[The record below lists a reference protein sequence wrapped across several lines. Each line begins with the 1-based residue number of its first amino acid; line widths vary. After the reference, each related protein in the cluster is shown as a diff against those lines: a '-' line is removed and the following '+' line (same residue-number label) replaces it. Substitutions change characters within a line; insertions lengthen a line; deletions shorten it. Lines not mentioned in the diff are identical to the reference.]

1 MLVLRVVVLL
11 AAATRAALLTALP
24 PSVVDGLSKR
34 GITAPTPVQAA
45 ALDRALSGESLVL
58 HAETG
63 SGKSLAFML
72 PALCRMREDPASQ
85 LLVLSPT
92 RELCSQLGDELC
104 ALIRD
109 GALGDDTKASV
120 RMVIPGTK
128 SRADDL
134 LAARVIVATP
144 AELCLLLAPKEGQTE
159 AGPEDGADG
168 AQGHGLAETLA
179 RQCTTLV
186 LDEVDALVPGKKE
199 FRGKRH
205 WKWMDR
211 GMHPAEAVVRYLAKR
226 SSRDDFQVLAA
237 SATLDQS
244 TRRKLDTLLK
254 PSTKIGKL
262 AVISAATVVEREDG
276 AKTPDRWTV
285 VPACIDHRTRALG
298 EAGAA
303 AAAAAVREL
312 HEAAGGGGGEND
324 AGKGA
329 LVFVSSRSTHL
340 GGAHA
345 VAKELNKLGL
355 EASSLSDALFPASTR
370 AIKRLP
376 KSKQVTLTLTLTTT
390 HLSPFTPTPTPTLT
404 LTLTPSRRSAARPPS
419 RPRRPAA
426 ARAAA
431 AAATARG
438 GRR

>member
-120 RMVIPGTK
+120 RMVTPGTK

-285 VPACIDHRTRALG
+285 VPACIEHRTRALG

-312 HEAAGGGGGEND
+312 HEAAGGGGGEDD

-390 HLSPFTPTPTPTLT
+390 HLSPSPQPQPQ
-404 LTLTPSRRSAARPPS
+404 PQP
-419 RPRRPAA
+419 
-426 ARAAA
+426 
-431 AAATARG
+431 
-438 GRR
+438 

>member
-120 RMVIPGTK
+120 RMVTPGTK

-312 HEAAGGGGGEND
+312 HEAAGGGGGEDD

-390 HLSPFTPTPTPTLT
+390 HLSPSPQPQPQ
-404 LTLTPSRRSAARPPS
+404 P
-419 RPRRPAA
+419 
-426 ARAAA
+426 
-431 AAATARG
+431 
-438 GRR
+438 

>member
-120 RMVIPGTK
+120 RMVTPGTK

-285 VPACIDHRTRALG
+285 VPACIEHRTRALG

-312 HEAAGGGGGEND
+312 HEAAGGGGGEDD

-390 HLSPFTPTPTPTLT
+390 HLSPSPQPQPQ
-404 LTLTPSRRSAARPPS
+404 P
-419 RPRRPAA
+419 
-426 ARAAA
+426 
-431 AAATARG
+431 
-438 GRR
+438 

>member
-109 GALGDDTKASV
+109 GALGEDTKASV
-120 RMVIPGTK
+120 RMVTPGTK
-128 SRADDL
+128 ARADDL

-144 AELCLLLAPKEGQTE
+144 AELCQLLAPKEGQPE

-179 RQCTTLV
+179 RQVGTLV

-226 SSRDDFQVLAA
+226 SSRDDFQLLAA

-244 TRRKLDTLLK
+244 TRRKLDTLLR
-254 PSTKIGKL
+254 PAAGIGKL
-262 AVISAATVVEREDG
+262 AV
-276 AKTPDRWTV
+276 
-285 VPACIDHRTRALG
+285 
-298 EAGAA
+298 
-303 AAAAAVREL
+303 
-312 HEAAGGGGGEND
+312 
-324 AGKGA
+324 
-329 LVFVSSRSTHL
+329 
-340 GGAHA
+340 
-345 VAKELNKLGL
+345 
-355 EASSLSDALFPASTR
+355 
-370 AIKRLP
+370 
-376 KSKQVTLTLTLTTT
+376 
-390 HLSPFTPTPTPTLT
+390 
-404 LTLTPSRRSAARPPS
+404 
-419 RPRRPAA
+419 
-426 ARAAA
+426 
-431 AAATARG
+431 
-438 GRR
+438 

>member
-109 GALGDDTKASV
+109 GALGDDTKARV
-120 RMVIPGTK
+120 RMVTPGTK

-285 VPACIDHRTRALG
+285 VPTCIEHRTRALG

-312 HEAAGGGGGEND
+312 HEAAGGGGGEDD

-390 HLSPFTPTPTPTLT
+390 HLSPSPQPQPQ
-404 LTLTPSRRSAARPPS
+404 P
-419 RPRRPAA
+419 
-426 ARAAA
+426 
-431 AAATARG
+431 
-438 GRR
+438 

>member
-120 RMVIPGTK
+120 RMVTPGTK

-285 VPACIDHRTRALG
+285 VPACIEHRTRALG
-298 EAGAA
+298 ED
-303 AAAAAVREL
+303 
-312 HEAAGGGGGEND
+312 D

-390 HLSPFTPTPTPTLT
+390 HLSPSPQPQPQ
-404 LTLTPSRRSAARPPS
+404 P
-419 RPRRPAA
+419 
-426 ARAAA
+426 
-431 AAATARG
+431 
-438 GRR
+438 

>member
-120 RMVIPGTK
+120 RMVTPGTK

-285 VPACIDHRTRALG
+285 VPTCIEHRTRALG

-312 HEAAGGGGGEND
+312 HEAAGGGGGEDD

-390 HLSPFTPTPTPTLT
+390 HLSPSPQPQPQ
-404 LTLTPSRRSAARPPS
+404 P
-419 RPRRPAA
+419 
-426 ARAAA
+426 
-431 AAATARG
+431 
-438 GRR
+438 

>member
-1 MLVLRVVVLL
+1 MPAFRGTKVRCISPLSFGLLLDRRAALAPARSAPMLVLRVVVLL

-120 RMVIPGTK
+120 RMVTPGTK

-285 VPACIDHRTRALG
+285 VPTCIEHRTRALG

-312 HEAAGGGGGEND
+312 HEAAGGGGGEDD

-390 HLSPFTPTPTPTLT
+390 HLSPSPQPQPQ
-404 LTLTPSRRSAARPPS
+404 PQP
-419 RPRRPAA
+419 
-426 ARAAA
+426 
-431 AAATARG
+431 
-438 GRR
+438 

>member
-404 LTLTPSRRSAARPPS
+404 LTLTPSRRGAVRSSKSPKRERGA
-419 RPRRPAA
+419 AA
-426 ARAAA
+426 ARS
-431 AAATARG
+431 AR
-438 GRR
+438 

>member
-285 VPACIDHRTRALG
+285 VPACIEHRTRALG

-312 HEAAGGGGGEND
+312 HEAAGGGGGEDD

>member
-1 MLVLRVVVLL
+1 M
-11 AAATRAALLTALP
+11 
-24 PSVVDGLSKR
+24 
-34 GITAPTPVQAA
+34 
-45 ALDRALSGESLVL
+45 
-58 HAETG
+58 
-63 SGKSLAFML
+63 
-72 PALCRMREDPASQ
+72 
-85 LLVLSPT
+85 
-92 RELCSQLGDELC
+92 
-104 ALIRD
+104 
-109 GALGDDTKASV
+109 
-120 RMVIPGTK
+120 
-128 SRADDL
+128 
-134 LAARVIVATP
+134 
-144 AELCLLLAPKEGQTE
+144 
-159 AGPEDGADG
+159 
-168 AQGHGLAETLA
+168 
-179 RQCTTLV
+179 
-186 LDEVDALVPGKKE
+186 
-199 FRGKRH
+199 
-205 WKWMDR
+205 
-211 GMHPAEAVVRYLAKR
+211 
-226 SSRDDFQVLAA
+226 
-237 SATLDQS
+237 
-244 TRRKLDTLLK
+244 
-254 PSTKIGKL
+254 
-262 AVISAATVVEREDG
+262 ISAATAVEREDG

-285 VPACIDHRTRALG
+285 VPTCIEHRTRALG
-298 EAGAA
+298 ED
-303 AAAAAVREL
+303 
-312 HEAAGGGGGEND
+312 D